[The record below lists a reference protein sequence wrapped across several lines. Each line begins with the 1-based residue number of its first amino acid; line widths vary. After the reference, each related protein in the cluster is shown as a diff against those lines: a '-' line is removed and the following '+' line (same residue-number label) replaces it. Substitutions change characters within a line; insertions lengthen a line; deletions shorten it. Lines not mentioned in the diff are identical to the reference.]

1 MMKKLKSLLYLALAG
16 LQMLA
21 FAACGPRENEN
32 DANKTK
38 LKVSYFKAGYGE
50 EWIVQTAKA
59 FEKKHPD
66 VQSCVRRQLRYGKYC
81 KDAF

>member
-50 EWIVQTAKA
+50 EWILTVKTRLYNIFHIEVA
-59 FEKKHPD
+59 F
-66 VQSCVRRQLRYGKYC
+66 
-81 KDAF
+81 

>member
-50 EWIVQTAKA
+50 EWIVQTA
-59 FEKKHPD
+59 
-66 VQSCVRRQLRYGKYC
+66 
-81 KDAF
+81 